1 MFQSIPASQIVSINP
16 AVLSSGGS
24 PLSMNAVFLSKNTNL
39 ITGEAKEF
47 VTANSVGEYFGL
59 TSPEYE
65 AAVVYFSGFD
75 NSTIK
80 PGSVYFCAYNEA
92 EEAAFLLGASVK
104 ALSLES
110 LKSVSGTLTVNV
122 DGVAKTVSD
131 LSLSEVTSFSD
142 AASKIESALSGI
154 KIVFDSQLQAFRIES
169 KTAGAGSSIAHA
181 TGTTAD
187 ALGLSKKAGATISKG
202 SPADTPV
209 NVMQSVI
216 KSTLNWATFTTVFE
230 PTLEDKLAFAK
241 WSNGQNNRYLYV
253 GWGFEAEAT
262 QTGNT
267 TCFGAQLKE
276 SAYDGA
282 CAVYGGLD
290 KAAFICGAIA
300 SIDFTERQGRITL
313 KFKGQSGLKADVI
326 DETIANNL
334 EKNGYNYYGAWAT
347 ANDRFLFL
355 SPGQLSGKWKWID
368 AYINQ
373 IRINSQLQ
381 LALITLLTSAKS
393 IPYNTLGIALQR
405 AACTDPINEALNFGS
420 IQIGVKLSEQQA
432 AIVRKDTGYDAR
444 DLIESQGYCLRIA
457 QATAQTRGNRQSMPM
472 KLWYTDG
479 GSVHN
484 INLASINIQ

>member
-154 KIVFDSQLQAFRIES
+154 KLVFDSQLQAFRIES

-209 NVMQSVI
+209 SLLHARGGVSQS
-216 KSTLNWATFTTVFE
+216 
-230 PTLEDKLAFAK
+230 
-241 WSNGQNNRYLYV
+241 
-253 GWGFEAEAT
+253 
-262 QTGNT
+262 
-267 TCFGAQLKE
+267 
-276 SAYDGA
+276 
-282 CAVYGGLD
+282 
-290 KAAFICGAIA
+290 
-300 SIDFTERQGRITL
+300 
-313 KFKGQSGLKADVI
+313 
-326 DETIANNL
+326 
-334 EKNGYNYYGAWAT
+334 
-347 ANDRFLFL
+347 
-355 SPGQLSGKWKWID
+355 
-368 AYINQ
+368 
-373 IRINSQLQ
+373 
-381 LALITLLTSAKS
+381 
-393 IPYNTLGIALQR
+393 
-405 AACTDPINEALNFGS
+405 
-420 IQIGVKLSEQQA
+420 
-432 AIVRKDTGYDAR
+432 
-444 DLIESQGYCLRIA
+444 
-457 QATAQTRGNRQSMPM
+457 
-472 KLWYTDG
+472 
-479 GSVHN
+479 
-484 INLASINIQ
+484 